1 MRVVFV
7 VLNNYNNQ
15 KCIKENIENLKR
27 FNNNDIVVLTD
38 RKNTCYFDDTI
49 EVITI
54 ESLIPEYEEYLTRVE
69 KTFREGFSQ
78 LTKYRFK
85 VLLEYLKK
93 YDIEKMIHLENDVMV
108 FKNLDELHFH
118 DTNKVLITM
127 DNPNRCIP
135 GIMYI
140 PSFKQLEACMLHWN
154 GNTDM
159 DCWANSFK
167 NNKSKEIIDNLP
179 IMKENSTIKTNHF
192 ELLTSPLQAAVAVV
206 QKGIRPILP
215 YNSHPIMMN
224 AMERCWVSEP
234 ENRPR
239 FTDLVMDFES
249 HMLGSATKLNLM
261 PSKSFFSR
269 LKSMSTSKKRDRI

>member
-192 ELLTSPLQAAVAVV
+192 ELLTNNSSHYEGIFDAAAIG
-206 QKGIRPILP
+206 QYLGGIDPRNGKVKHFVNESCCVNYSKYNFIWKVNSSGFKCPYIIINDLEIPI
-215 YNSHPIMMN
+215 YNLH
-224 AMERCWVSEP
+224 V
-234 ENRPR
+234 
-239 FTDLVMDFES
+239 
-249 HMLGSATKLNLM
+249 H
-261 PSKSFFSR
+261 SKNIKQF
-269 LKSMSTSKKRDRI
+269 M